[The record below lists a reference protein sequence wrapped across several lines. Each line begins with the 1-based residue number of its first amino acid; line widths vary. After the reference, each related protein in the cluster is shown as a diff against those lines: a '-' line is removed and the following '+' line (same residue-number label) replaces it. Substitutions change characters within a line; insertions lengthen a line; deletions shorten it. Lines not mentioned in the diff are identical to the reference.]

1 MMFFAAAFAVASVL
15 ALGVQAQ
22 TTNQQT
28 ATGQTGVTYSGVSGD
43 QNNGAQTFGS
53 GGSSFQASDPS
64 LASGFSATSGTGTG
78 HQTVGTTSSSSGAK
92 SVLGT
97 ETSATGKKT
106 ELHLGGEAG
115 QGNWVNT
122 GDGGFNFANA
132 GDLTSGQFKGVV
144 MGNNGNP
151 KATGVVVANGNS
163 NSSTTGA
170 GTNDVTSKGN
180 TSGSSVATVTPVING
195 PQSECQKPIDN
206 NKLSTSVS
214 GAGSANM
221 QAIAGNPNGNTYAG
235 GYASG
240 GATYNASSPTGAAS
254 GSLGI
259 AGTTNGKILQTQN
272 STTVSGSSVM
282 QSVAQAGAGA
292 GH

>member
-64 LASGFSATSGTGTG
+64 LASGFSTTSGTGTG

-132 GDLTSGQFKGVV
+132 GNGNGGQFNGVV
-144 MGNNGNP
+144 MGNNGKP
-151 KATGVVVANGNS
+151 VKATGGVVANGNS

-195 PQSECQKPIDN
+195 PQSECSKPID

-221 QAIAGNPNGNTYAG
+221 QVIAGNPNGNTYAG